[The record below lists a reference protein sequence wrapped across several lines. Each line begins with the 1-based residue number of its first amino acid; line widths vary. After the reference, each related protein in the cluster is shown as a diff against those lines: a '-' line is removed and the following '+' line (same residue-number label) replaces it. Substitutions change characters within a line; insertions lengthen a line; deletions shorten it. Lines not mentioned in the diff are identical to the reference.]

1 MEFIMSILEQYFW
14 PIFII
19 LVAFVL
25 IIMVS
30 CFKIFE
36 KANIDG
42 YKALIPIYNVYLWLD
57 IADLPIFLIP
67 LMFVPIL
74 NILIFFVASYR
85 IGKNFR
91 ENHVFTMGLCFL
103 PLIFY
108 PLLALSNSL
117 YKPAEERGIIRP
129 QDENSMMYNQFPDV
143 EEIVE
148 NSKIQSILKPV
159 EMSIV
164 EEEAVIPE
172 SEVDLRM
179 PDKVPPSQALGVK
192 VNDDNLILNID
203 DDGMWQDHQQL
214 SEVEQT
220 KKVVTI
226 DPIKDDPLFNP
237 DAKPI
242 KVANLDKYKICPNCG
257 TRLDCDAE
265 ICFLC
270 GKSVDDEE

>member
-1 MEFIMSILEQYFW
+1 MEYIMNILGQYFW

-19 LVAFVL
+19 LVAFIL

-74 NILIFFVASYR
+74 NILIFCFASYR

-91 ENHVFTMGLCFL
+91 KNHVFIIGLCFL
-103 PLIFY
+103 PLVFY

-129 QDENSMMYNQFPDV
+129 QDENTMMYNQFPDV
-143 EEIVE
+143 EEIVGHPM
-148 NSKIQSILKPV
+148 IQPILKPV
-159 EMSIV
+159 KEPILEEKTV
-164 EEEAVIPE
+164 ET
-172 SEVDLRM
+172 EVDLNM
-179 PDKVPPSQALGVK
+179 PEKVVPTTQSLGG
-192 VNDDNLILNID
+192 NGNEDNLILDID
-203 DDGMWQDHQQL
+203 DDGMWQDREQL

-257 TRLDCDAE
+257 ARLDYDAE

-270 GKSVDDEE
+270 GKSVDDE